1 MKNSFL
7 KTLILALTVALS
19 FSLVACG
26 SVSGGPNNT
35 CNHKLVVDEA
45 INPTCESI
53 GLTSGV
59 HCSVCDA
66 VLTKQEVV
74 PALGHNYENNVCTR
88 CGKQDTSVTPH
99 EHTVVTDEA
108 IAPTCESIGLT
119 EGSHCSTCDAVLVKQ
134 EVVPALG
141 HNYENNVCTRCGE
154 KDPESI
160 PHEHVIVI
168 DKAVEPTCEEA
179 GLTEGKHCEICDKVI
194 VAQEQIPAL
203 EHKEVQD
210 IGYNSTCTQTG
221 LTNGVHCERCGKVL
235 TAQEV
240 IETVPHTPSDWIID
254 KNSSIHEE
262 GSQHKECT
270 VCFEVLETEV
280 LPKGYSSGFD
290 YQVNAD
296 GETLTITGIGDCE
309 DAEVGIPKSINGYT
323 VTAIGENAFSEQT
336 QITQIALPET
346 LTSIGTRAFYG
357 CTGLT
362 EFTLPKSVTSIGTQ
376 IFYNCSN
383 LSTVYYN
390 CNYGS
395 LSNQFMSVASIKTV
409 IFGGTEIPYYALNY
423 CSNVTSV
430 IIGDSVTSIGEKA
443 FYGCSSL
450 TSIEIGASVTSI
462 GDFAF
467 YDCRSLTSIEIPDS
481 VTSIGKGAF
490 DSCTS
495 LISIGIPDSVTF
507 IGYSAFFGC
516 SSLTS
521 VVIPD
526 SVTYIGEYIF
536 FYCSSLT
543 SVVIGGSVTYIG
555 NYAFYGCSSLTSI
568 EVSENNA
575 NYSSL
580 NGNLYNKDKTT
591 LIQYAI
597 GKKDSEFKIPDS
609 VTSIGEGAFYEC
621 YSLTSVVIGGS
632 VTSIGWQAFYDCRS
646 LTSVVIPDSVTSIVE
661 AAFYEC
667 NNLGIVYYKGTQSEW
682 NQITIDSWNDSLIIA
697 TRYYYSENEPSEEGN
712 YWHYVDGEI
721 VVW

>member
-1 MKNSFL
+1 MKNSFV

-26 SVSGGPNNT
+26 SVSGGQNST

-53 GLTSGV
+53 GLTEGSY
-59 HCSVCDA
+59 CE
-66 VLTKQEVV
+66 L
-74 PALGHNYENNVCTR
+74 
-88 CGKQDTSVTPH
+88 CGK
-99 EHTVVTDEA
+99 
-108 IAPTCESIGLT
+108 L
-119 EGSHCSTCDAVLVKQ
+119 LLKQ

-168 DKAVEPTCEEA
+168 DKAVEPTCEEV

-254 KNSSIHEE
+254 KHSSIHEE

-290 YQVNAD
+290 YQVNED
-296 GETLTITGIGDCE
+296 DKTLTITGIGDCE
-309 DAEVGIPKSINGYT
+309 DAEVGIPQSINGYT
-323 VTAIGENAFSEQT
+323 VTAIGEKAFSEQT

-346 LTSIGTRAFYG
+346 LKSIGIRAFYG

-362 EFTLPKSVTSIGTQ
+362 EFTLPKNVTSIGSQ
-376 IFYNCSN
+376 IFYKCSN

-395 LSNQFMSVASIKTV
+395 SSNPFMSVANIKTV
-409 IFGGTEIPYYALNY
+409 IFGGTEIPSYALKN
-423 CSNVTSV
+423 CPNVTSV
-430 IIGDSVTSIGEKA
+430 TIDDNITSIGYQA
-443 FYGCSSL
+443 FFNCSSL
-450 TSIEIGASVTSI
+450 TSIEIPDSVTEIGVWAFESCTSLQNIYITDLTAWCNISGLNYLMLYNSSSKNLYLNNELVTNLVIPDSITSIGDGAFHGCSSLTSVEIPDSVTSI
-462 GDFAF
+462 GKWVFAN
-467 YDCRSLTSIEIPDS
+467 CTSLTSIEIPDS
-481 VTSIGKGAF
+481 VTSIGNCVFEGCNSLTSVEIL
-490 DSCTS
+490 DSV
-495 LISIGIPDSVTF
+495 ISIGDQ
-507 IGYSAFFGC
+507 AFRYC

-521 VVIPD
+521 IEIPD
-526 SVTYIGEYIF
+526 SVTYIG
-536 FYCSSLT
+536 
-543 SVVIGGSVTYIG
+543 
-555 NYAFYGCSSLTSI
+555 NY
-568 EVSENNA
+568 
-575 NYSSL
+575 
-580 NGNLYNKDKTT
+580 
-591 LIQYAI
+591 
-597 GKKDSEFKIPDS
+597 
-609 VTSIGEGAFYEC
+609 
-621 YSLTSVVIGGS
+621 
-632 VTSIGWQAFYDCRS
+632 
-646 LTSVVIPDSVTSIVE
+646 
-661 AAFYEC
+661 
-667 NNLGIVYYKGTQSEW
+667 
-682 NQITIDSWNDSLIIA
+682 
-697 TRYYYSENEPSEEGN
+697 
-712 YWHYVDGEI
+712 
-721 VVW
+721 VWPRN